1 MTYAEA
7 TYLETAATAID
18 TVRPLRPGTDCLV
31 AVVDWPATVE
41 SVRRIC
47 RAAGV
52 EPAGLDLLRGSQ
64 GLRRIGAFGTPS
76 GFRAALRRWYQA
88 LGPERALL
96 ERYQGELR
104 MGGTLVIA
112 RGVSRASAHRLCAGL
127 AAHGGRGM
135 QHYGRFAVTY
145 LAP

>member
-7 TYLETAATAID
+7 TYLETAAAATD
-18 TVRPLRPGTDCLV
+18 TVRPVRPGTDCLV

-41 SVRRIC
+41 SVQRVC

-52 EPAGLDLLRGSQ
+52 EPAQIDLLRGPH
-64 GLRRIGAFGTPS
+64 GLRRLGASGTQA
-76 GFRAALRRWYQA
+76 GLRATLRRWYQA

-96 ERYQGELR
+96 ERYRRELR
-104 MGGTLVIA
+104 MGRTLVVA
-112 RGVSRASAHRLCAGL
+112 RSVSRASAQRLCAGL
-127 AAHGGRGM
+127 AAHGGRGL